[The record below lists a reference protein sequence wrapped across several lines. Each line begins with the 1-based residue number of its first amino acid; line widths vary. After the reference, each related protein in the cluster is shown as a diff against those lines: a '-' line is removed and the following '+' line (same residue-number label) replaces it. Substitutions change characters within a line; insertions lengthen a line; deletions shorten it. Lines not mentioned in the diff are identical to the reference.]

1 MIKYGYRKYLL
12 SNCPISNGTGVRFHR
27 LMQKGALHYYTPP
40 YKTEKK
46 ARGKPKQEKG
56 KNLLD
61 RLSKYQDDHLRFLS
75 DFRVPFT
82 NNLAERDL
90 RMIKVKEKISGTFVS
105 FKGGEIFCRIRSY
118 ISTLKKSNVAVLQGL
133 RSALEGKPYVPV
145 GVGC

>member
-1 MIKYGYRKYLL
+1 M
-12 SNCPISNGTGVRFHR
+12 
-27 LMQKGALHYYTPP
+27 
-40 YKTEKK
+40 
-46 ARGKPKQEKG
+46 
-56 KNLLD
+56 
-61 RLSKYQDDHLRFLS
+61 SKYQNEHLRFLS

-90 RMIKVKEKISGTFVS
+90 RMIKVKEKISGTFMS